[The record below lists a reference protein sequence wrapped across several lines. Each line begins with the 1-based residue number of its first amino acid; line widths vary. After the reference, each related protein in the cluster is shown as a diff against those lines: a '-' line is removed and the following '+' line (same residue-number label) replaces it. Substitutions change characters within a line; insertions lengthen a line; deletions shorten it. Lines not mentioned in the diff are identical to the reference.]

1 MIRSMT
7 GFGSASSIEPL
18 LEASATVRT
27 VNHRFLDLSVH
38 LPRRLAG
45 LEPEVRRRVQA
56 RLTRGKIEVAVSARF
71 AQSPGGGVRAADA
84 LVKSLVTTLR
94 ALKEEYRLAGDVS
107 VSDIARFP
115 GALESADAVSAAAEA
130 ELQAVLALLDQA
142 LEAVDAMRR
151 TEGEGLGRD
160 LLACLDGLAQ
170 RATAVREKTDAGK
183 TERRALL
190 TQKVRELT
198 EGLALEEARLTQEV
212 ARLVERSEVS
222 EELQRL
228 ESHLAQCRSVIG
240 AAGPSGKQLDFLA
253 QELARETNTV
263 GSKAVSAE
271 VVSEVVAMKALVER
285 FREQVQNVE

>member
-1 MIRSMT
+1 MT
-7 GFGSASSIEPL
+7 GFGSASSIDPL

-38 LPRRLAG
+38 LPRRVAG

-56 RLTRGKIEVAVSARF
+56 RLARGKIEVAVSARF
-71 AQSPGGGVRAADA
+71 AAGTGGGVRAADA

-94 ALKEEYRLAGDVS
+94 WLKEEYRLAGDVS

-115 GALESADAVSAAAEA
+115 GALESGETASPAVEA
-130 ELQAVLALLDQA
+130 ELQAVLNLLEQA

-160 LLACLDGLAQ
+160 LLDCLDGLA
-170 RATAVREKTDAGK
+170 RCVVAVRDKTEAGK

-198 EGLALEEARLTQEV
+198 EGLALDEARLTQEV
-212 ARLVERSEVS
+212 ARLVERSDVS
-222 EELQRL
+222 EELHRL
-228 ESHLAQCRSVIG
+228 ESHIAQCRSVVG

-253 QELARETNTV
+253 QELARETNTI

-271 VVSEVVAMKALVER
+271 VVGEVVAMKALVER

>member
-7 GFGSASSIEPL
+7 GFGSASSGDPL
-18 LEASATVRT
+18 LDASASVRT

-45 LEPEVRRRVQA
+45 LEPEVRRRVSG
-56 RLTRGKIEVAVSARF
+56 RLTRGKVEVAVSARF
-71 AQSPGGGVRAADA
+71 ATGAVGGVRAADA
-84 LVKSLVTTLR
+84 VVKSLVTALR
-94 ALKEEYRLAGDVS
+94 TLKEEYRLAGDVS
-107 VSDIARFP
+107 VSDVARFP
-115 GALESADAVSAAAEA
+115 GALENGDAVGTAAES
-130 ELQAVLALLDQA
+130 ELQAVLALVDQA

-151 TEGEGLGRD
+151 IEGEGLGRD

-170 RATAVREKTDAGK
+170 RATAVREQTDRGK
-183 TERRALL
+183 AERRALL
-190 TQKVRELT
+190 VQKVRELA
-198 EGLALEEARLTQEV
+198 EGLALEEGRLVQEV

-228 ESHLAQCRSVIG
+228 LSHLAQCRSVIG

-253 QELARETNTV
+253 QELARETNTI

-271 VVSEVVAMKALVER
+271 VVREVVAMKALVER